1 MQLKRLDHVNIRTA
15 NLQAMV
21 AWYDDILG
29 MKTGP
34 RPDFPFGGAWLYCDG
49 FPIVHLV
56 EVKRGQQAIEPRLE
70 HFAIS
75 GEGMADFLAHLR
87 SRKVAYQCSVTP
99 SFGIQQVNIWDPDAN
114 HIHIDFAPGEEADRT
129 DYDGS

>member
-56 EVKRGQQAIEPRLE
+56 EVQRGQQAIEPRLE
-70 HFAIS
+70 HFAVS

>member
-1 MQLKRLDHVNIRTA
+1 MQLKRLDHVNVRTA

-21 AWYDDILG
+21 AWYEDVLG
-29 MKTGP
+29 MKAGP

-56 EVKRGQQAIEPRLE
+56 EVQRGQQAIEPRLE

-87 SRKVAYQCSVTP
+87 SRKVAYQCSVTT
-99 SFGIQQVNIWDPDAN
+99 SFGIQHVNVWDPDAN
-114 HIHIDFAPGEEADRT
+114 HIHVDFAPGEQADRT

>member
-70 HFAIS
+70 HFAVS

>member
-56 EVKRGQQAIEPRLE
+56 EVQRGQQAIEPRLE
-70 HFAIS
+70 HFAVS

-114 HIHIDFAPGEEADRT
+114 HVHIDFLASEEADIT
-129 DYDGS
+129 NYDGS